1 MMQPDLRLLLF
12 LICFLHFFFSPS
24 SSSFQAFRPD
34 FRNLSSLR
42 LVIQRPEGLSPKGIA
57 RLRQQARSMRVSL
70 HIPVPPQSDPSSQAP
85 QPQPAPNNSNNLGH
99 GPVQPAPRGTPR
111 QFVCLKGMGGDG
123 GGGGGGAGP
132 ARDPNPAAS
141 PVLSDPMLEQYPRMA
156 QSPGEHI
163 PLATLAAAAAA
174 TSLHSN
180 CSVLDKCVLPRARV
194 VVCGAHG
201 SAADF
206 VRGLL
211 GDCGSVGAPPPTA
224 SAAVVD
230 PEASV
235 QSFHLSLHR
244 SADFGTL
251 AHPRPEPLA
260 PLAQEW
266 ESAVRG
272 AVSARREREG
282 ALRCLNVELYVISNE
297 EFFHHC
303 AAWLLPTAA
312 LVLLTFDVH
321 KLLNQPEPE
330 TRRLATMVHT
340 VRACSD
346 SGGGG
351 GSGGDAVGTP
361 CPEVVLYGV
370 PSGSQRDVSAEEV
383 QAIFYVTDSG
393 SRLLEHH
400 ALTVPSV
407 AVPVCS
413 DSMSAARCK
422 LFSACLDHV
431 QQVPVHQ
438 PALKVVDALSGMSC
452 ARVSGRDL
460 SAMVARATGDA
471 DLATLQAVIQDLLA
485 TGTLVLCGE
494 WSVDSLSI

>member
-1 MMQPDLRLLLF
+1 M
-12 LICFLHFFFSPS
+12 CFFFFFFS
-24 SSSFQAFRPD
+24 QAFRPD

-70 HIPVPPQSDPSSQAP
+70 HIPVPPLSDPSSQAP

-99 GPVQPAPRGTPR
+99 GPAQPAPRGTPR

-123 GGGGGGAGP
+123 GGGGGAGVGP
-132 ARDPNPAAS
+132 GRDPNPAAS
-141 PVLSDPMLEQYPRMA
+141 PVLSDPTLEQYPRLA

-163 PLATLAAAAAA
+163 PLATLAAAA

-211 GDCGSVGAPPPTA
+211 GDGGGVGAPPPTA
-224 SAAVVD
+224 AASAVD

-244 SADFGTL
+244 SADFGTV
-251 AHPRPEPLA
+251 ANPRPEPLA

-266 ESAVRG
+266 EPTVHGG
-272 AVSARREREG
+272 AGSARREREG
-282 ALRCLNVELYVISNE
+282 PLRCLNVELYVVSNE

-340 VRACSD
+340 VRACCD
-346 SGGGG
+346 SGG
-351 GSGGDAVGTP
+351 SSCGDAVGAP

-407 AVPVCS
+407 AVPACS
-413 DSMSAARCK
+413 DSMAAARCK
-422 LFSACLDHV
+422 LFSACQDHV

-438 PALKVVDALSGMSC
+438 PALKVVDTLSGLTC

-471 DLATLQAVIQDLLA
+471 DLATLQAVVQDLLV
-485 TGTLVLCGE
+485 TGTLVLCGG
-494 WSVDSLSI
+494 WFVDSLAI